1 MSKSKL
7 KNLVLTVAL
16 ALPLI
21 LTSVTGF
28 VQAQAKEM
36 NIQDT
41 GSLTIHKLLNPNYKD
56 PSEVG
61 SDNEF
66 EGDGTATGNN
76 ANGGA
81 AISGTPLAGVEF
93 TIVGRLTDAQISD
106 LKGSNGHITQADA
119 TAFIANTPE
128 GVEKHTGTT
137 GVDGTYTFSDLPVDT
152 KELENNRWLVVE
164 TKTPENVDKAAMPVI
179 VNVPTGTPESST
191 NNYNY
196 DVNLFV
202 KNYESGEPEIEK
214 EIDKPTHST
223 GDRVQYTL
231 RITDLPADVASYNRL
246 EVYDPLDERLS
257 LLGETPHAE
266 SLGKVT
272 LKSKDGT
279 VKKEFKPYITD
290 DKAITAE
297 NTPAGHDVLIRTGQT
312 TAAETGKDQY
322 IYWGMTAE
330 GIAKLTDLEQGDY
343 IELPFEVM
351 VNEKANSNVAIPN
364 DGELGFENKPGN
376 NGTKPVDPEKPYEPG
391 PEEPNFGPGKPTEVV
406 NTIFGKKDFVKT
418 DADTNAPLQGAE
430 FIVKDTPKQPI
441 NTVDANGNKV
451 VLPADKEIYAVIE
464 NGRVVRWTADK
475 NEATPI
481 TSGADG
487 KFTVDGLAYTNEVHY
502 SKHYI
507 FAVQGPLLTGNGSV
521 YKPEKTITQE
531 YKNVA
536 AAPRTAATTQTEIDA
551 EIQAI
556 LDAEGH
562 GNWVF
567 YKESETNPGQ
577 IDFLGKQIHD
587 YALEETKA
595 PNGYVPLKND
605 VKFTVPGEQ
614 TGTDANGRPIYDN
627 PAINVPNKKTP
638 DMPIT
643 GGMGTLIF
651 LVAGL
656 LLVGGAYKL
665 RKGKDA

>member
-1 MSKSKL
+1 MTKSKL
-7 KNLVLTVAL
+7 KNLLLTLAL

-21 LTSVTGF
+21 LSSVTGF

-41 GSLTIHKLLNPNYKD
+41 GSLTIHKLLNPNYRD
-56 PSEVG
+56 PDTVG
-61 SDNEF
+61 NDDEF
-66 EGDGTATGNN
+66 QGDGTATGNN
-76 ANGGA
+76 VNGGA
-81 AISGTPLAGVEF
+81 AISGKPLAGVGF
-93 TIVGRLTDAQISD
+93 TVVGRLTDAQVNALED
-106 LKGSNGHITQADA
+106 SNGKITQAKADE
-119 TAFIANTPE
+119 FLANLPA
-128 GVEKHTGTT
+128 GLEKYEGTT
-137 GVDGTYTFSDLPVDT
+137 GVDGTVTFSNLPVNT
-152 KELENNRWLVVE
+152 NELDNNRWLVVE
-164 TKTPENVDKAAMPVI
+164 TSKPDTVDKAAAPVI

-196 DVNLFV
+196 DVNLYV
-202 KNYESGEPEIEK
+202 KNYASGEPEIEK

-231 RITDLPADVASYNRL
+231 KITDLPDDLAVYDRL

-266 SLGKVT
+266 SLGTVT
-272 LKSKDGT
+272 LKSEDGT
-279 VKKEFKPYITD
+279 VKQTFTSHITD
-290 DKAITAE
+290 NPATTAK
-297 NTPAGHDVLIRTGQT
+297 NTPAGNDVLIRTGK
-312 TAAETGKDQY
+312 ANETGKDQY
-322 IYWGMTAE
+322 IYWAFTAE

-376 NGTKPVDPEKPYEPG
+376 NGTKPVDPENPGTPG
-391 PEEPNFGPGKPTEVV
+391 PEDPVYGPGKPTEVV

-441 NTVDANGNKV
+441 NTVDANGNKI
-451 VLPADKEIYAVIE
+451 VLPADKEIYAVLDE

-475 NEATPI
+475 TEATPI

-487 KFTVDGLAYTNEVHY
+487 KFTVDGLAYTNEVNY
-502 SKHYI
+502 SKQYI
-507 FAVQGPLLTGNGSV
+507 FAVQGPLLTGDGSV
-521 YKPEKTITQE
+521 YQPEKTVTQE
-531 YKNVA
+531 YVYVA
-536 AAPRTAATTQTEIDA
+536 ANPRTSATTQAQIDA

-556 LDAEGH
+556 LDAH
-562 GNWVF
+562 DDWVF
-567 YKESETNPGQ
+567 YKESETNPAQ
-577 IDFLGKQIHD
+577 IDFLGNQIHD

-605 VKFTVPGEQ
+605 IAFTVPGEQ

-638 DMPIT
+638 GIPIT
-643 GGMGTLIF
+643 GGMGTIIF
-651 LVAGL
+651 LAIGVL
-656 LLVGGAYKL
+656 LMGGAYKL
-665 RKGKDA
+665 RKGKNA

>member
-1 MSKSKL
+1 
-7 KNLVLTVAL
+7 
-16 ALPLI
+16 
-21 LTSVTGF
+21 
-28 VQAQAKEM
+28 M
-36 NIQDT
+36 NIENT
-41 GSLTIHKLLNPNYKD
+41 GSLTIHKLLNPNYRE
-56 PSEVG
+56 PGTVG
-61 SDNEF
+61 DDDEF
-66 EGDGTATGNN
+66 QGDGTATGNN

-81 AISGTPLAGVEF
+81 AIGGQPLAGVGF
-93 TIVGRLTDAQISD
+93 TVVGRLTDAQVNALED
-106 LKGSNGHITQADA
+106 SNGHITQAEAED
-119 TAFIANTPE
+119 FIANLPV
-128 GVEKHTGTT
+128 GLEKHEGTT
-137 GVDGTYTFSDLPVDT
+137 KADGTVTFPNLPVDT
-152 KELENNRWLVVE
+152 TELDNNRWLVVE
-164 TKTPENVDKAAMPVI
+164 TSKPDTVDKAAAPVI
-179 VNVPTGTPESST
+179 VNVPTGTPETSLK
-191 NNYNY
+191 NYNY
-196 DVNLFV
+196 DVNLYV
-202 KNYESGEPEIEK
+202 KNYASGEPEIEK

-231 RITDLPADVASYNRL
+231 KITDLPDDLASFNRL

-257 LLGETPHAE
+257 LLGDTPHAE
-266 SLGKVT
+266 SLGTVT

-279 VKKEFKPYITD
+279 VKKEFNSYITD
-290 DKAITAE
+290 DPSITAE
-297 NTPAGHDVLIRTGQT
+297 NTPAGNDVLIRTGKT
-312 TAAETGKDQY
+312 SEAGKDQY
-322 IYWGMTAE
+322 IYWAFTAE

-376 NGTKPVDPEKPYEPG
+376 NGTKPVDPEKPYTPG
-391 PEEPNFGPGKPTEVV
+391 PEDPVYGPGKPTEVV

-418 DADTNAPLQGAE
+418 DADTKAPLQGAE

-441 NTVDANGNKV
+441 KTVDADGNKV
-451 VLPADKEIYAVIE
+451 ELPAGEEIYAVIE

-475 NEATPI
+475 NEATPV

-487 KFTVDGLAYTNEVHY
+487 KFTVDGLAYTNEVNY
-502 SKHYI
+502 SKQYI
-507 FAVQGPLLTGNGSV
+507 FAVQGPLLTGDGSV
-521 YKPEKTITQE
+521 YQPEKTVTQE
-531 YKNVA
+531 YVYVA
-536 AAPRTAATTQTEIDA
+536 ANPRTSTTTAADIEA

-562 GNWVF
+562 ENWVF
-567 YKESETNPGQ
+567 YKESETNPAQ
-577 IDFLGKQIHD
+577 IDFLGNQIHD

-638 DMPIT
+638 GMPIT
-643 GGMGTLIF
+643 GGMGTIIF

-656 LLVGGAYKL
+656 LLMGGAYKL
-665 RKGKDA
+665 RKGKNA